1 MLALIF
7 SFQLI
12 TLVLKLLVS
21 HIEYDKISQTI
32 YMMGNQ
38 TLGEN
43 SVMKMEVH
51 KLCLDPS
58 WVTKN
63 ICAII
68 F

>member
-1 MLALIF
+1 MLLKIYLSPHFVFPAYY
-7 SFQLI
+7 
-12 TLVLKLLVS
+12 LVLNLLVS

-38 TLGEN
+38 TLGDN

-58 WVTKN
+58 
-63 ICAII
+63 
-68 F
+68 